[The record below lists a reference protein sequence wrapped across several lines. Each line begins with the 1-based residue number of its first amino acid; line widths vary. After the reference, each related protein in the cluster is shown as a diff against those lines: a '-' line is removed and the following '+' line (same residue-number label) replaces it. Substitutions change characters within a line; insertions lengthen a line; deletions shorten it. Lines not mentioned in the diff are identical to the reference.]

1 MYHNFTFS
9 LISKISLLLILL
21 SACSTPEE
29 IQSRKC
35 SNALVH
41 FEKAS
46 FKYGCPW
53 NGFDSSISQKTTIMY
68 RDSLVFVHIPGE
80 IVHHSVIVPIAD
92 SISTSVSILKT
103 KYAISKAWIE
113 NSLLKHTLEQV
124 KSDIGQI
131 VKGLNKETFINKE
144 KIVKVPY
151 LVEKPVKIPLSWLQK
166 FFLWSGVFVWSFAI
180 AWVLYRFRRF
190 LSFGNCFG

>member
-1 MYHNFTFS
+1 
-9 LISKISLLLILL
+9 
-21 SACSTPEE
+21 
-29 IQSRKC
+29 
-35 SNALVH
+35 
-41 FEKAS
+41 
-46 FKYGCPW
+46 
-53 NGFDSSISQKTTIMY
+53 MY